1 MPPRKRKV
9 NYSLAGSGKKR
20 APTAPVAGDPAYVR
34 TNLVAIDV
42 TASAGRGGLRVGD
55 AVRIVG
61 TGLYSGEDAIVEK
74 FVGTAIPAALVR
86 TTAGRTRHVRTIDLE
101 PFTPDG

>member
-9 NYSLAGSGKKR
+9 NYPVAVSGKKR
-20 APTAPVAGDPAYVR
+20 APVAPPPIEPAYVR
-34 TNLVAIDV
+34 ASLVAIDV
-42 TASAGRGGLRVGD
+42 TAGAGRVGLRLGD
-55 AVRIVG
+55 TVRIIG

-86 TTAGRTRHVRTIDLE
+86 TSSGHTRHVRTIDLE
-101 PFTPDG
+101 PVTRGG